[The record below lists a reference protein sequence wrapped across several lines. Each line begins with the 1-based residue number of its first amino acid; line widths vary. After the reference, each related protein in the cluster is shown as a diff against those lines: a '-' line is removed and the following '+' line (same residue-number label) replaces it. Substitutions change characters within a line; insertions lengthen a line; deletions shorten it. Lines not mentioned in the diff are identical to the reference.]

1 MLIFT
6 DACLEDDDTNA
17 GVGMVAMVCR
27 DGAPIRFFFFSEKV
41 LQNELEKLQVNTTK
55 VIAGLEL
62 LAPVMA
68 ISCLKDQLMAR
79 RVFLFID
86 NEAARASLI
95 SMWPPIFTH
104 ARLLSL
110 FWDEFRRKSIF
121 MWTSR
126 VPPMSNIADKLGF
139 TRLHPRWP

>member
-68 ISCLKDQLMAR
+68 ISRLKDQLMAR
-79 RVFLFID
+79 QVFLFID
-86 NEAARASLI
+86 TEAARASLI
-95 SMWPPIFTH
+95 SMWPPFFTH
-104 ARLLSL
+104 A
-110 FWDEFRRKSIF
+110 
-121 MWTSR
+121 
-126 VPPMSNIADKLGF
+126 
-139 TRLHPRWP
+139 